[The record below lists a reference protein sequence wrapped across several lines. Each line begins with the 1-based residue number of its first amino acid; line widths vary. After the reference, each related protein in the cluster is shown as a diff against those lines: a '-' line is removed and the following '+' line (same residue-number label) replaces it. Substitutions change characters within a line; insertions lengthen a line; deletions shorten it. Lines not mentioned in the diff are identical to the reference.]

1 MQKVNG
7 VETVRVSLKE
17 GLTILELKPNNAVTL
32 SQLRTVIRNNG
43 FVSKEAT
50 IVAAGQAPGAGS
62 PSVFVVG
69 GTGERLPLVG
79 QATSAGQGLWRFTS
93 QAK

>member
-7 VETVRVSLKE
+7 VEAVRVSLKE

-43 FVSKEAT
+43 FVPKEAQ
-50 IVAAGQAPGAGS
+50 IVAKGTPRD
-62 PSVFVVG
+62 SVFEVS
-69 GTGERLPLVG
+69 GTNERLKVSG
-79 QATSAGQGLWRFTS
+79 TAKTTEDGKWQITATP
-93 QAK
+93 

>member
-43 FVSKEAT
+43 FVSREVQ
-50 IVAAGQAPGAGS
+50 IVAKGTPRDG
-62 PSVFVVG
+62 VFEVSGTNERLKVG
-69 GTGERLPLVG
+69 GTAK
-79 QATSAGQGLWRFTS
+79 ATEDGKWHITATP
-93 QAK
+93 

>member
-1 MQKVNG
+1 MQKVKG

-43 FVSKEAT
+43 FVSKEAQ
-50 IVAAGQAPGAGS
+50 IVAKGTPRDG
-62 PSVFVVG
+62 VFEVS
-69 GTGERLPLVG
+69 GTNERLKVSGTAKAAEDGKWQLT
-79 QATSAGQGLWRFTS
+79 ATP
-93 QAK
+93 

>member
-43 FVSKEAT
+43 FVSKEAQ
-50 IVAAGQAPGAGS
+50 IVAKGTPRDG
-62 PSVFVVG
+62 VFEVI
-69 GTGERLPLVG
+69 GTNERLKVSGTAKPTEDG
-79 QATSAGQGLWRFTS
+79 KWHIAATP
-93 QAK
+93 

>member
-1 MQKVNG
+1 MRKVDG
-7 VETVRVSLKE
+7 VQDVTVSLKD
-17 GLTILELKPNNAVTL
+17 GMTLLDLKPGNTVTL
-32 SQLRTVIRNNG
+32 TKLREIIKNSG

-50 IVAAGQAPGAGS
+50 IVAAGQVPGAAS

-79 QATSAGQGLWRFTS
+79 QATGAGQGLWRFTS